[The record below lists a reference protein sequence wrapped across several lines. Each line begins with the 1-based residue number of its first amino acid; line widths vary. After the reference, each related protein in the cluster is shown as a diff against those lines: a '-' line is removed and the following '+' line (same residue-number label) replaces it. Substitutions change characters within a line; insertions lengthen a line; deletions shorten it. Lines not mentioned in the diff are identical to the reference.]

1 MADMTDATP
10 SAPVQAPS
18 KPKPAR
24 ERAEKAYNV
33 TSLARARLR
42 ARGIRSD
49 ERLMAECKVVRGQ
62 LRSTYWSALVKA
74 APKSYGTR
82 GSIKSEPNDRR
93 PWGAIPKAVAD
104 KLIKN
109 ARK

>member
-1 MADMTDATP
+1 MDTHPDANA
-10 SAPVQAPS
+10 SAPKAPS
-18 KPKPAR
+18 TPKAKS
-24 ERAEKAYNV
+24 EKAYNV

-62 LRSTYWSALVKA
+62 LRSTYWSALTKA
-74 APKSYGTR
+74 SPKSYGPR
-82 GSIKSEPNDRR
+82 GSVKSEPNDRR
-93 PWGAIPKAVAD
+93 PWGVIPASVART
-104 KLIKN
+104 LIKN

>member
-1 MADMTDATP
+1 MDTHPVAHNATASDETP
-10 SAPVQAPS
+10 TT
-18 KPKPAR
+18 KPKR
-24 ERAEKAYNV
+24 TSEKAYTV

-74 APKSYGTR
+74 APKSYGPR

-93 PWGAIPKAVAD
+93 PWATIPASVA
-104 KLIKN
+104 KTLVKN